1 MFDFLSQKFSGIFK
15 WMTGKSRLSE
25 KNIEDALQQVKD
37 SLLQA
42 DVPYHII
49 NDFLAKLSQE
59 VVGQKVHEKLNPG
72 NHFVKIVNEKML
84 EELLSAKVFVEEEE
98 VDLEQDLEE
107 DGRRYLAYVE
117 RLASEKELEITTEML
132 RGVVHTE
139 VLDKAM
145 EMEAQLIVIGKI
157 YEQLSRMDSYYDEAE
172 EMLRGAKCPVLIVK
186 GETIVDD
193 LYESA

>member
-1 MFDFLSQKFSGIFK
+1 MAIAPL
-15 WMTGKSRLSE
+15 E
-25 KNIEDALQQVKD
+25 KILLYVDATEGALAAARYAIV
-37 SLLQA
+37 
-42 DVPYHII
+42 
-49 NDFLAKLSQE
+49 LAKTYGAELHA
-59 VVGQKVHEKLNPG
+59 VYVL
-72 NHFVKIVNEKML
+72 NEKML
-84 EELLSAKVFVEEEE
+84 EELLSAKVFIEEEE

-117 RLASEKELEITTEML
+117 RLANEKELEITTELL

-139 VLDKAM
+139 VLDKAR
-145 EMEAQLIVIGKI
+145 EIEAQLIVIGKI

-186 GETIVDD
+186 GEMIVDD

>member
-1 MFDFLSQKFSGIFK
+1 MAVAPL
-15 WMTGKSRLSE
+15 E
-25 KNIEDALQQVKD
+25 KILLYVDATEGALAAARYAIV
-37 SLLQA
+37 
-42 DVPYHII
+42 
-49 NDFLAKLSQE
+49 LAKTYGAELHA
-59 VVGQKVHEKLNPG
+59 VYV
-72 NHFVKIVNEKML
+72 VNEKML

-139 VLDKAM
+139 VLDKAR

-193 LYESA
+193 LYETA